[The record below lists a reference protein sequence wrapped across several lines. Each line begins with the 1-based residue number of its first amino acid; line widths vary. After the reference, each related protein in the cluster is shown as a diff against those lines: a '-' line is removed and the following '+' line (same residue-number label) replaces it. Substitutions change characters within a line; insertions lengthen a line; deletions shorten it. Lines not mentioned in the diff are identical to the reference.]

1 MLSPHHFFVKGDTSE
16 SERRASRSVKHEG
29 EGAQEFC
36 SRLPRRVPGWTF
48 ELSASLGRV
57 TATGAGGNPDD
68 FGRVVG
74 NPSLT
79 GLWKG
84 CPLYRAMLKPL

>member
-1 MLSPHHFFVKGDTSE
+1 MLSPHHFFVKVDT

-48 ELSASLGRV
+48 ELTASLGRV
-57 TATGAGGNPDD
+57 TATRAGGNPDD

-74 NPSLT
+74 KPEVIQMGPERIGT
-79 GLWKG
+79 GKSACG
-84 CPLYRAMLKPL
+84 T